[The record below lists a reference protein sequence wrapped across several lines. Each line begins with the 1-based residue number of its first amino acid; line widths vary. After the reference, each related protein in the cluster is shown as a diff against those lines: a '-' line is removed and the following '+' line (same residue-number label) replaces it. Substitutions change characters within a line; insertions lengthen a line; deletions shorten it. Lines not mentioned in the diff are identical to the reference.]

1 MVTETRSRRRHRLRA
16 ADHLQEETQM
26 IYEVR
31 TYTLRTGSVA
41 EFEERYEKRLP
52 ARLKHSKLGAF
63 WHTEF
68 GTLNQVIHVYPYDDL
83 NQRTA
88 VRAALATDPERNS
101 MPGGQDLIVAQEAEI
116 MNPAPFMR
124 PLGSRDFGSGNVYE
138 MRTYTYAAGDMP
150 KVLAAWTRDLPARE
164 ELSPLAACWTSE
176 LGSLNKFVHTWVYKD
191 LAERDRVRQEMRAP
205 GRAWPPQSGVRPI
218 RQENKLLIP
227 ASFSPVR

>member
-1 MVTETRSRRRHRLRA
+1 
-16 ADHLQEETQM
+16 M

-31 TYTLRTGSVA
+31 TYTLRAGATA

-52 ARLKHSKLGAF
+52 TRLKHSPLAAF

-68 GTLNQVIHVYPYDDL
+68 GPLNQVIHVYPYDDL

-88 VRAALATDPERNS
+88 VRAALAKDPERNA

-124 PLGSRDFGSGNVYE
+124 ALGSRDFGSGNVYE
-138 MRTYTYAAGDMP
+138 MRTYTYAAGDTP
-150 KVLAAWTRDLPARE
+150 KVLEAWAKVIESRE
-164 ELSPLAACWTSE
+164 RLSPLAACWTSE
-176 LGSLNKFVHTWVYKD
+176 LGGLNKFVHTWVYKD
-191 LAERDRVRQEMRAP
+191 LAERARVREESRRP
-205 GRAWPPQSGVRPI
+205 GSGWPAQSGVRPV

-227 ASFSPVR
+227 ASFLPVR